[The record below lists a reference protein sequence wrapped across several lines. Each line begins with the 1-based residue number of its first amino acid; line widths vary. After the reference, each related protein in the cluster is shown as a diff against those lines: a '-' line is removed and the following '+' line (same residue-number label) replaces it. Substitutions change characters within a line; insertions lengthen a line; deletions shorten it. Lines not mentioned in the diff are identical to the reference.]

1 MRISYILAVAAG
13 ILFVFFVVV
22 VVVVVVSGCKLRPD
36 SKLDL
41 NEREMVVDASVSCP
55 DRITPASQAVKYVRR
70 AVPSTVTFQ
79 SQEYHFS

>member
-13 ILFVFFVVV
+13 ILFVFF